1 MQKGGGVDGGGGG
14 GEGHSIGPSVIRPF
28 VQALLSSIKE
38 LL

>member
-1 MQKGGGVDGGGGG
+1 MKKGVGIGGGGG
-14 GEGHSIGPSVIRPF
+14 GEEYNIGRYVMRPF